1 VPDIEAGATILIV
14 GPKGCGKSTLASFIA
29 NGWDRVL
36 VYDPKGALNAELP
49 TATRRIGWQAAAAAL
64 PGRVIYQPGAGDMA
78 DLRGSFDRVVERAW
92 RMRVSMGLVLH
103 ETADVAP
110 SLGTPIYLS
119 LWIRQGRRRDR
130 PDGLAVHNPVI
141 FVTQRPTN
149 INLHALSEA
158 DHVYLFGLRTGADL
172 STMAGVMQADP
183 RELRPQADRHAF
195 YYRGPDGRVWA
206 MPPLALGQPSEDAIQ
221 SVRQAR

>member
-1 VPDIEAGATILIV
+1 
-14 GPKGCGKSTLASFIA
+14 
-29 NGWDRVL
+29 
-36 VYDPKGALNAELP
+36 
-49 TATRRIGWQAAAAAL
+49 
-64 PGRVIYQPGAGDMA
+64 
-78 DLRGSFDRVVERAW
+78 
-92 RMRVSMGLVLH
+92 VLH

-110 SLGTPIYLS
+110 SQGTPPYLS
-119 LWIRQGRRRDR
+119 AWFRHGRERLR

-149 INLHALSEA
+149 VNLHALSEA
-158 DHVYLFGLRTGADL
+158 DHVYLFGLRTDADL

-206 MPPLALGQPSEDAIQ
+206 MPPLALGQRSEDAIQ